1 MLLKISKSLE
11 SISIDKIPILL
22 GKLYFLRLK
31 LLQTGLKKFY
41 PFQIMNNDELIL
53 VK

>member
-22 GKLYFLRLK
+22 GKLYFLIIFFNEFFLRR
-31 LLQTGLKKFY
+31 
-41 PFQIMNNDELIL
+41 NH
-53 VK
+53 